1 MAPLIV
7 VIVLIG
13 ATLWG
18 LTSTASAVL
27 SRATRARLQRIV
39 AVAATLPKGDDR
51 FGALLQTAFA
61 SAPDEITGTSTVLQN
76 RAAIL
81 AWGITVGYPRLARF
95 VGLDPESQLVRDAA
109 AVGQT
114 TTLRGRE
121 DWPNHYAVSAALA
134 VLELP

>member
-1 MAPLIV
+1 VVFTV

-39 AVAATLPKGDDR
+39 AVAATLPKGDER
-51 FGALLQTAFA
+51 FGALLQTAPA

-81 AWGITVGYPRLARF
+81 AWGITVGYRQQLSKIEARLDECTAI
-95 VGLDPESQLVRDAA
+95 SI
-109 AVGQT
+109 
-114 TTLRGRE
+114 
-121 DWPNHYAVSAALA
+121 H
-134 VLELP
+134 